1 MVTITHLIHL
11 DVRATRAT
19 YAWLNP
25 WLMQGLTVPDATVPD
40 LPTLPGTSDAVPQ
53 DLFVPLRPHN
63 ILQAAIAILTAY
75 ALLWAIRAFTAWL
88 SENVPRRFRLVIKQ
102 TVPFLRGTV
111 LIGTIGFLLQLFF
124 NLTGA
129 NLWALT
135 GTIAVALGFAF
146 KDYVSSIIAG
156 VVTLFEGP
164 FRMGDRIQIGD
175 HYGEVVDYGLRGLRL
190 QTPDDNI
197 VTIPHNTAWT
207 EALSNANSGQLEAQ
221 VVTSFY
227 FSHAVDTEK
236 VVQILYSAAYSSRYT
251 QLKLPVVVVVEERPW
266 ATQFNLKAYPMD
278 ARDEFVYKTDLIL
291 RTKQACAR
299 LQLPYPRIPQ
309 PSVPYD

>member
-1 MVTITHLIHL
+1 MVTMSRIIAL
-11 DVRATRAT
+11 V
-19 YAWLNP
+19 NP
-25 WLMQGLTVPDATVPD
+25 GSPFRFLQLPAVPDAPASGVPTASEE
-40 LPTLPGTSDAVPQ
+40 LSRS
-53 DLFVPLRPHN
+53 LFADN
-63 ILQAAIAILTAY
+63 IGFSTIFKAAIAILTAY
-75 ALLWAIRAFTAWL
+75 VLLWAIRSSTAWL

-111 LIGTIGFLLQLFF
+111 LIGTIGFLLPLFF
-124 NLTGA
+124 DLTGP
-129 NLWALT
+129 NLLALT

-190 QTPDDNI
+190 QTPDDNT

-221 VVTSFY
+221 VVTVFY
-227 FSHAVDTEK
+227 LAHDVDTEK

-251 QLKLPVVVVVEERPW
+251 QLKLPVVVVVEELPW

-299 LQLPYPRIPQ
+299 LQLPYPRMPQ
-309 PSVPYD
+309 SQFS